1 METVE
6 GPATEIRSFY
16 SLRELRENVEEAIKC
31 YKSLVADYSEWLGT
45 LLRTMDTKENSEW
58 AKKVAEM
65 QKVLKAKA
73 KVKKPGKKK
82 REKAPQLIEW
92 ISFRDIM
99 LCADER
105 GETEILFEV
114 IEALNDKLNRL
125 EKVKESIEQ
134 LEKYGLGRN
143 IVYLTYIHEG
153 VPEKIVFRPKKGV
166 ELERFVFETTFSVPK
181 ILEK

>member
-1 METVE
+1 MERS
-6 GPATEIRSFY
+6 ATEIRSFY
-16 SLRELRENVEEAIKC
+16 SLRELRESVEEAIKR

-45 LLRTMDTKENSEW
+45 LLRTMNFKENSEW

-65 QKVLKAKA
+65 QKVLKVKA
-73 KVKKPGKKK
+73 KVKKPEKKK
-82 REKAPQLIEW
+82 REKSSQLIEW
-92 ISFRDIM
+92 ISFKDIM

-114 IEALNDKLNRL
+114 IEALNEKLNKL

-153 VPEKIVFRPKKGV
+153 VPEKIVFRPRKGA
-166 ELERFVFETTFSVPK
+166 ELERFTFETTFSVSR
-181 ILEK
+181 ILKK